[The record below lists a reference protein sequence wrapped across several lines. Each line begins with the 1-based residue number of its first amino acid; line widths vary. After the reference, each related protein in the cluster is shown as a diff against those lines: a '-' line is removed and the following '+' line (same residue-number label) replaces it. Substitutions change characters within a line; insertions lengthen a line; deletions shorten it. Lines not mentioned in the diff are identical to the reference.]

1 MFLEVIDEFF
11 VPESGL
17 PVNGPIYLAK
27 ENNVTSEQTFQV
39 VVYASDLVPPG
50 QNIQPASLDADY
62 CLAVAGRSVVVLHFD
77 PHDQRINVLFTLF
90 PDTLPEKTE
99 AFLACLS
106 PGDIAQSSDGTVV
119 PVSTFLNPTLLFV
132 ETFVIIED
140 DDRESFHSYSTVCT
154 TE

>member
-1 MFLEVIDEFF
+1 MFLEVIDDFF

-39 VVYASDLVPPG
+39 VIYASDSVPPG

-62 CLAVAGRSVVVLHFD
+62 CLAVAGASVVVLPFG

-90 PDTLPEKTE
+90 PDTIPENTE
-99 AFLACLS
+99 AFLACLF
-106 PGDIAQSSDGTVV
+106 PGDIAELPDGRIV
-119 PVSTFLNPTLLFV
+119 PVPTFLNPTLLFV

-140 DDRESFHSYSTVCT
+140 DDRECFHSYSNVCS